1 MSNNNHFQYNTT
13 LIDEKWVMDFYFFA
27 MEKKKKEGV
36 ESEIIERVL
45 SLDRSQ
51 TSIVELLLIDP
62 IYAPNLLKQWVC
74 SNCNKKSYDILRVI
88 NIPGS
93 VSFLCKDCVETL
105 FVNPFKKVD
114 NKKV

>member
-1 MSNNNHFQYNTT
+1 MNKIQTT
-13 LIDEKWVMDFYFFA
+13 LLDEEWYRDFYFWA
-27 MEKKKKEGV
+27 MEKKEKEGV

-45 SLDRSQ
+45 SLDRTL

-62 IYAPNLLKQWVC
+62 IYAPNLLKQLVC
-74 SNCNKKSYDILRVI
+74 SNCNKKSYDILMI

-105 FVNPFKKVD
+105 FVNPFKKLTT
-114 NKKV
+114 KKFSV